1 MALDTKGKQYN
12 NEHPKFNL
20 FDKYS
25 NIFKKEKEEKPVFQV
40 TNLPGQEEKKSS
52 TLDLE
57 TAKTI
62 SGNPSLTQEEL
73 KLFKQ
78 TTKDKQEI
86 ESNI

>member
-1 MALDTKGKQYN
+1 MNMASLINLINIKLNKKLSLHLKFQIYLGK
-12 NEHPKFNL
+12 K
-20 FDKYS
+20 
-25 NIFKKEKEEKPVFQV
+25 
-40 TNLPGQEEKKSS
+40 KKSS

>member
-1 MALDTKGKQYN
+1 MIRPEDKAALNQHGNFN
-12 NEHPKFNL
+12 N
-20 FDKYS
+20 FDKYKAKQEVKPILKVS
-25 NIFKKEKEEKPVFQV
+25 N
-40 TNLPGQEEKKSS
+40 LSGEEKKSS

>member
-20 FDKYS
+20 FDKYKS
-25 NIFKKEKEEKPVFQV
+25 KKADVMKVADISQKDIDLSKAKGF
-40 TNLPGQEEKKSS
+40 S
-52 TLDLE
+52 TVDLE